1 MPVSPPM
8 AHAWASPVVHPAFAA
23 SASSSPMAQTRSA
36 ASIVVG
42 NIPEE
47 EHQPLPVPSAPFM
60 RNGRTSVVSAR
71 SFGSYDAKSIYG
83 LYGDEDEEVPPTPDL
98 PDMDMVLASG
108 RIPASTADAKG
119 ASVVLAPGLTPAG
132 LNRMH
137 RNSRIEL
144 AEYDNGDIAF
154 NIIQSLRDGSGSSS
168 AGMSAG
174 NRETFY
180 PIGLHR
186 RQTSDLS
193 MEEELASPAPPLP
206 SQAVQPEPD
215 PLRLLVKRNQK
226 PPRPEAQEH
235 LPGRT
240 ARNLSAAPPEKSRSS
255 ILEVYEA
262 SDETQVAA
270 LIEELTR
277 GLDQGQFN
285 LSRSGTLSNSTFTK
299 RQQRV

>member
-1 MPVSPPM
+1 MPFSPPT
-8 AHAWASPVVHPAFAA
+8 AHSWASPTVHSSFAA

-36 ASIVVG
+36 ASIVG
-42 NIPEE
+42 SGREE
-47 EHQPLPVPSAPFM
+47 EQHPLPVPSAPFM

-83 LYGDEDEEVPPTPDL
+83 LYGDEEEDVPPTPGL

-108 RIPASTADAKG
+108 RIPASTADAKR
-119 ASVVLAPGLTPAG
+119 ASVVLAPGLTPAA

-154 NIIQSLRDGSGSSS
+154 NIIQSLRDASGTNS

-193 MEEELASPAPPLP
+193 IEEELASPTPPLP
-206 SQAVQPEPD
+206 SRAAQAEPD

-226 PPRPEAQEH
+226 PPRPELEDRM
-235 LPGRT
+235 PGTT
-240 ARNLSAAPPEKSRSS
+240 ARKLSVAPPEESRSS
-255 ILEVYEA
+255 IV
-262 SDETQVAA
+262 S
-270 LIEELTR
+270 
-277 GLDQGQFN
+277 
-285 LSRSGTLSNSTFTK
+285 
-299 RQQRV
+299 